1 MSEQCQCNYC
11 QFQVTEEDFEKMSE
25 EFLYGVVECFLKQ
38 SKGIRLTDDNIETI
52 QGVGGFCEEIL
63 AGPNENEILE
73 QIRITWINAL
83 ASCYEQPVYFYDA
96 ICGLQQLIPCVKHAL
111 AADPTSAST
120 PILTKIITPEIFLGY
135 FLKRE
140 FPEDVNMLIDKIAQ
154 AEFVTSTKQ

>member
-11 QFQVTEEDFEKMSE
+11 QFQVTEEDFEKMSS
-25 EFLYGVVECFLKQ
+25 EFTSEIVEHFIRQ
-38 SKGIRLTDDNIETI
+38 TKGIQLTEKNVDTI
-52 QGVGGFCEEIL
+52 HKVAEFYEGL
-63 AGPNENEILE
+63 LSGPNDDEDKE
-73 QIRITWINAL
+73 QIRIVWVNAL
-83 ASCYEQPVYFYDA
+83 AFCYELPVYFYDA
-96 ICGLQQLIPCVKHAL
+96 MCGLHHLIPCVKHAL